1 MPIIDILI
9 AVAIFISVVV
19 GFTRGFVKEAVSFA
33 ALLVAIWAALYFG
46 PQAGNISEGWIS
58 SEASQMWFGRF
69 LVFVVV
75 LFIGGLLGWGVSK
88 LVSMSAMSGMDRFF
102 GAIFGAVRGVL
113 LAALAVIGG
122 QFAEFD
128 LDHWWQDSKLIP
140 RLEVVA
146 DWIKVMGPKGFEM
159 LAPGESGETLD
170 IDVLTEQLK
179 IERT

>member
-9 AVAIFISVVV
+9 AVAIAISVIV
-19 GFTRGFVKEAVSFA
+19 GFMRGFVKEAVSIA

-46 PQAGNISEGWIS
+46 PQAGNISDGWIS

-88 LVSMSAMSGMDRFF
+88 IVRMSVMSGMDRFF
-102 GAIFGAVRGVL
+102 GAIFGAVRGIL
-113 LAALAVIGG
+113 LAALAIIGG

-128 LDHWWQDSKLIP
+128 LDQWWQDSKLIP

-146 DWIKVMGPKGFEM
+146 DWIKVMGPKGFE
-159 LAPGESGETLD
+159 LLKPGESDETMD
-170 IDVLTEQLK
+170 IDALVEQLK
-179 IERT
+179 LERT

>member
-19 GFTRGFVKEAVSFA
+19 GIMRGFVKEAISFA

-58 SEASQMWFGRF
+58 SEASQIWFGRF
-69 LVFVVV
+69 LVFIIV

-88 LVSMSAMSGMDRFF
+88 IVSMSVMSGMDRFF

-113 LAALAVIGG
+113 LASLAVIGG

-128 LDHWWQDSKLIP
+128 LDQWWQDSKLIP
-140 RLEVVA
+140 QLEVVA
-146 DWIKVMGPKGFEM
+146 DWIKVMGPRGFE
-159 LAPGESGETLD
+159 LLTPDESDEMPD
-170 IDVLTEQLK
+170 IDILIEQLK
-179 IERT
+179 LERT

>member
-9 AVAIFISVVV
+9 AVAISISVVV
-19 GFTRGFVKEAVSFA
+19 GVMRGFVKEAISFA

-88 LVSMSAMSGMDRFF
+88 IVSMSVMSGMDKFF
-102 GAIFGAVRGVL
+102 GSIFGAVRGVL
-113 LAALAVIGG
+113 LASLAVIGG

-128 LDHWWQDSKLIP
+128 LDQWWQDSKLIP

-159 LAPGESGETLD
+159 LTPGESDEMLD